1 MCMTMLHMHQS
12 MLLFIHVMLFSHV
25 LYEYNVLCN
34 EIIRI
39 LHNEILK
46 ILVTWDYK
54 YFKVSSF

>member
-1 MCMTMLHMHQS
+1 